1 MKLRATNSG
10 TIAVKIDLV
19 GIYKFICILVVLD
32 GLSCGYQVDAAAA
45 AAQQRGGVLTGP
57 TDLSVELA
65 ERLVSLRPGADW
77 ALMAKN
83 GTDVTSL
90 ARTVARATTG
100 KRFILREHAQPS
112 SSSSSPS
119 SSSSSSS
126 PPAAAAYHGAS
137 NVWAR
142 GSPGVLDPEGAAFE
156 AGYTYN
162 DLASVEAALTQGQA
176 AGDVAAI
183 FVGGCSYM
191 YSKPTVEPT
200 PEFAKGL
207 RALADKHGCLLV
219 VDEIRTNFRV
229 GQSLQGHWADLVAG
243 KGLLLFRSKNLP
255 AYHISLLFTLQF
267 P

>member
-1 MKLRATNSG
+1 M
-10 TIAVKIDLV
+10 
-19 GIYKFICILVVLD
+19 
-32 GLSCGYQVDAAAA
+32 
-45 AAQQRGGVLTGP
+45 LTGP

-90 ARTVARATTG
+90 ARTVARASTG
-100 KRFILREHAQPS
+100 KQFILREHSQPS
-112 SSSSSPS
+112 FSSSSPS
-119 SSSSSSS
+119 A
-126 PPAAAAYHGAS
+126 PVAAAYHGAS

-142 GSPGVLDPEGAAFE
+142 GSPGVLAPEGAAFE
-156 AGYTYN
+156 AGFTYN
-162 DLASVEAALTQGQA
+162 DLASVEVALTQGKA

-200 PEFAKGL
+200 PDFAKGL
-207 RALADKHGCLLV
+207 RELADRHGCLLV

-229 GQSLQGHWADLVAG
+229 GRSLQGHWADLLSGNNLLQRHFKFECISPCCLIITIIAISMRSNFSESLTLFQMILALG
-243 KGLLLFRSKNLP
+243 RLIHQQLLLQKRLRAWLLICIASAKHWPTAIHWLP
-255 AYHISLLFTLQF
+255 
-267 P
+267 